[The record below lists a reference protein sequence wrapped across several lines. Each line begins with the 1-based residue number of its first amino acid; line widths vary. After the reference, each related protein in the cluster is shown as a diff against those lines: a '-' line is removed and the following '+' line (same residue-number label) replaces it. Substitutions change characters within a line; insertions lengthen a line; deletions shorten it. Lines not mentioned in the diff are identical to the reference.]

1 MATDIAFA
9 LAVMHLLGKRV
20 PPSLK
25 VFLMA
30 LAIIDD
36 LGAVLVIALFYSSDI
51 VVQNLLIGLGFVVLM
66 ILGNKMGIRNIWFY
80 AILGIGGAWV
90 AFLLSGVNA
99 TIAAVLAAFTI
110 PADVGIKENIY
121 IERVKQSIN
130 KFSTIAPK
138 EGPTLSTEQLDVL
151 ETVKKDTNSAI
162 PPLQRLEYAIQPFVT
177 FFVLPVFALANAG
190 VSLSI
195 DVQELFSSNV
205 LLGVGLGLLIGKVI
219 GIVGFTYLLVKL
231 KIAAYP
237 SGMNLKN
244 LIGTSFLASIGFT
257 MSIFITSLAFTSE
270 IYITQAKIGIFS
282 ASILGGIIGYF
293 FLRFVNRSALKL

>member
-1 MATDIAFA
+1 M
-9 LAVMHLLGKRV
+9 
-20 PPSLK
+20 
-25 VFLMA
+25 
-30 LAIIDD
+30 
-36 LGAVLVIALFYSSDI
+36 
-51 VVQNLLIGLGFVVLM
+51 LM

-162 PPLQRLEYAIQPFVT
+162 HRSNGWNTRYNRL
-177 FFVLPVFALANAG
+177 
-190 VSLSI
+190 
-195 DVQELFSSNV
+195 
-205 LLGVGLGLLIGKVI
+205 
-219 GIVGFTYLLVKL
+219 
-231 KIAAYP
+231 
-237 SGMNLKN
+237 
-244 LIGTSFLASIGFT
+244 
-257 MSIFITSLAFTSE
+257 
-270 IYITQAKIGIFS
+270 
-282 ASILGGIIGYF
+282 
-293 FLRFVNRSALKL
+293 